1 MTPGDRGERTENTRG
16 ELLVSANGGASFVP
30 GPFGAGALALAH
42 TPHTAGAEGR
52 DGGLA
57 TDAYGTLTESP
68 VALGSAKA
76 GVREAGIEGQSS
88 LYGGTHIRHPTSS
101 DGRSKEAPAGLPA
114 LS

>member
-1 MTPGDRGERTENTRG
+1 MTPGDRGERTKNTRE

-42 TPHTAGAEGR
+42 TPHTAGADGR

-57 TDAYGTLTESP
+57 SEAYGTLTGSP

-76 GVREAGIEGQSS
+76 GAREAGIEGQSS
-88 LYGGTHIRHPTSS
+88 LFGGTPIRHPTSS
-101 DGRSKEAPAGLPA
+101 DVRSKEVPAGLPA